1 MPRIRY
7 IKANP
12 LVAAYLGLA
21 GSRRREWDGNFILV
35 SADIMPLGPITD
47 IGRLCA
53 EYGMRVMTTE
63 EMIREQNGIET
74 YPLPEAQ
81 NPNFRMP
88 AEAEEA
94 GDGAQEPAETPE
106 ATEPAE
112 PEATDPEQ
120 TDNPGQPDESDP
132 TGDTDPDESEPAEG
146 ADGL

>member
-21 GSRRREWDGNFILV
+21 GSRRRERDGNFILV
-35 SADIMPLGPITD
+35 SADTMPLGPITD

-106 ATEPAE
+106 ATEP
-112 PEATDPEQ
+112 EQ

-132 TGDTDPDESEPAEG
+132 AGDTDPDESEPAEG

>member
-35 SADIMPLGPITD
+35 SADIMPLGAITD

-74 YPLPEAQ
+74 YPLPEAL

-88 AEAEEA
+88 AEAEET
-94 GDGAQEPAETPE
+94 GDGAQEPAET
-106 ATEPAE
+106 

-132 TGDTDPDESEPAEG
+132 TGDTDPSESEPAEG